1 MPSAEVQKMIPEI
14 QAYLATQ
21 PVERAYLFG
30 SCSRGEETPD
40 SDVDLLVTY
49 TDSDSLSLMDIGG
62 MVYDL
67 SKIVKRPVDLIE
79 DAYLMPFARQSADH
93 DKIKIYERAN

>member
-1 MPSAEVQKMIPEI
+1 MLDTIHKKRDSIYNLVHQHKGSDV
-14 QAYLATQ
+14 Y
-21 PVERAYLFG
+21 VFG
-30 SCSRGEETPD
+30 SCARKEETPD
-40 SDVDLLVTY
+40 SDVDLIVTY